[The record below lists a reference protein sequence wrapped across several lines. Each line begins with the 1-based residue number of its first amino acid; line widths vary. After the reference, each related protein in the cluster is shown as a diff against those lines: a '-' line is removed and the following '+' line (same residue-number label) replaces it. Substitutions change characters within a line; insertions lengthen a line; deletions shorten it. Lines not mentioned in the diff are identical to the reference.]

1 MDFRKLVATAVA
13 TATLSFAGMA
23 HAALVFVGSWEV
35 DQGPSWQAAP
45 PNGPVAYTGQ
55 EAAAL
60 LFGGAASDYVI
71 STAGPKASDINELAW
86 YSIIGVG
93 AGAFGQDYSSK
104 YLGQFYGPTSGHGDD
119 IFGPASAFVNDNA
132 IGDQFIN
139 YAFRESDVVDVVPE
153 PATWAL
159 MIGGFGLAGAA
170 LRRRRFARA

>member
-1 MDFRKLVATAVA
+1 MHFRKLVATA
-13 TATLSFAGMA
+13 TAAAALSFAGMA
-23 HAALVFVGSWEV
+23 HAALVFVGSWQV
-35 DQGPSWQAAP
+35 DSGPSWHAAP
-45 PNGPVAYTGQ
+45 PNGPLAYTGQ

-60 LFGGAASDYVI
+60 LFGGKASDYFI
-71 STAGPKASDINELAW
+71 STAGSDASDVNELAW

-104 YLGQFYGPTSGHGDD
+104 YQGQFYGPTSGFGDD
-119 IFGPASAFVNDNA
+119 IFGPASAYVDDNA

-139 YAFRESDVVDVVPE
+139 YAFREGDTVDVIPE